1 MRINTAELTGVALDW
16 AVVKASGTPVTIEYT
31 ESGKPV
37 VLDKKNRHCTASR
50 TWAQGGPII
59 EREKIDVF
67 KVANLEEWCGSIPK
81 LHKIGWRFIQYGHT
95 PLIAAM
101 RCYVFSRLGDDVD
114 IPEELL

>member
-1 MRINTAELTGVALDW
+1 MRTAELTGVALDW

-50 TWAQGGPII
+50 TWAQGGSII
-59 EREKIDVF
+59 EREKIQLFVGVDGWLA
-67 KVANLEEWCGSIPK
+67 KVHGRAMRMAEG
-81 LHKIGWRFIQYGHT
+81 QT

-114 IPEELL
+114 IPEELK